1 MSQNDLVLSH
11 SAAGAFRGKS
21 RRRRRSRAF
30 DGSRLRGEWRPRDRP
45 RFRPTYRRSPTNGMN
60 VFASI
65 YDVGSIGPLV
75 PSYLQTTNLTHLMFP
90 GGAKVVS
97 VGLCGTRADF
107 VESLE
112 EFIHDHI
119 SRILYQALC
128 TGFLFCQVAA
138 PIPLPRILPPRLRSP
153 KFKTPTKPSF
163 SIGATGY
170 FWLYQKLKDATTA
183 T

>member
-65 YDVGSIGPLV
+65 YDVGSIGPSV
-75 PSYLQTTNLTHLMFP
+75 PSYIPTTNLTHLMFP
-90 GGAKVVS
+90 GGAMTGSVS
-97 VGLCGTRADF
+97 PGGTRSDF
-107 VESLE
+107 VKRLE
-112 EFIHDHI
+112 KNSSMTTCRAFQIKR
-119 SRILYQALC
+119 SVRLLC
-128 TGFLFCQVAA
+128 FV
-138 PIPLPRILPPRLRSP
+138 RLRGQSP
-153 KFKTPTKPSF
+153 YHEF
-163 SIGATGY
+163 SR
-170 FWLYQKLKDATTA
+170 LDRDPVS
-183 T
+183 